1 MAKVPKKSQDP
12 TEAALSAIEEAL
24 QLGKDDKPAES
35 RESAKTIEIAEEQEQ
50 SRLQR
55 RLSAAAPTAGE
66 PAERIEPEMP
76 HAESVREPAREPIR
90 ESAHEP
96 VHAPVRRPDR
106 PMRRAAANDDRQSV
120 GQIVARLHS
129 RPSRTPL
136 VLASIMSALW
146 VVGGVAWAISLYRQ
160 EFSLGEFLTN
170 PIVFPVAAGIL
181 LPVAGFFL
189 LAVLI
194 RRMQELRGIAR
205 SMTEVTVRL
214 AEPENLSTDTVVT
227 VGQAIRREVAALGD
241 GIERAIAR
249 ATELEAMVK
258 NEVSTLERAYDD
270 NEVRVRNL
278 VDELQSERDS
288 ILSHAGRL
296 REAIAHTHEAFT
308 LDVEQ
313 IAERVNSG
321 VTDATDRV
329 STVITARS
337 EEARAQIATAG
348 DLVIDAM
355 TIKASETTE
364 RMTQVGIEVGKAL
377 ASRSAMVSEA
387 FEESANAV
395 AAQIA
400 ATGHRAAEH
409 LTDTTA
415 DLNGRVMRAL
425 ENFDT
430 TVKVQGA
437 SMVEQLTQIAEKT
450 QHSVSEVDNRLA
462 KRTQELTESF
472 EARASRI
479 EQAIEERTRS
489 LDETLSNRTL
499 EIARSLSD
507 GNKAANE
514 AVEKTVAGMGE
525 YFAEKAKEIAE
536 TIYSR
541 AEAADQTFGARA
553 QKIAEEMAKHVE
565 KAADSLDTRVNRFE
579 GIIDGKFRTI
589 ADSIDGRAADAAE
602 AVARKVENVSETLR
616 KNAIEVE
623 RLLGGLAEQVSKGL
637 AERTREVGVTHEI
650 LRNDVT
656 GILEKLGQ
664 ANELVK
670 NVAEGVGT
678 ELLPMEKQVT
688 ERLSYLQT
696 ALEATTASTRG
707 AIEWADGQVRDLRD
721 VAAGVLRDLSS
732 LTLRFENQGRVISG
746 VAETLSET
754 HGRIDATLEE
764 RRFAIEEIVN
774 LLVRRSDEFESKLLG
789 RTHEIGERLKGFQQV
804 LEDTLSGSQ
813 SRAEEITKLMADTTV
828 HTTQQ
833 INSQYELIRGAYAE
847 ERGRTN
853 VALKS
858 TYQDAVDDMGR
869 MFREMLEHFT
879 ESSRELRSVTE
890 QVQSTL
896 AETRDELKDG
906 LKDLPNETIETT
918 QAMRRM
924 VADQLKA
931 IAQLSEVISWRTR
944 VTDVAEPA
952 DRRAAREE
960 PNEGPRPARDRAIVN
975 GNGNGDGTHAHPP
988 RSRGA
993 EPRERRQ
1000 DDEIRRPRS
1009 NDDYRASEAAARPGQ
1024 PLPPPS
1030 PEPFDT
1036 LAGDIP
1042 RLVSHDASIEAW
1054 DRYKRGE
1061 RNVFSRKLYTNQ
1073 GHRAFEEI
1081 RRKYRRSGDFRE
1093 TVDRY
1098 IDEFEHLLDQVAR
1111 DDRGQ
1116 VLTKTYLTS
1125 DTGKVYTLLAHAA
1138 GRLE

>member
-1 MAKVPKKSQDP
+1 MAKAPKKSQDP

-24 QLGKDDKPAES
+24 QLGNEKSAES
-35 RESAKTIEIAEEQEQ
+35 RESVEPIEIAEEQEQ

-66 PAERIEPEMP
+66 SGERIEPEMP
-76 HAESVREPAREPIR
+76 RAEPAREPIR
-90 ESAHEP
+90 ESAREP
-96 VHAPVRRPDR
+96 VQAPVRRPDR

-120 GQIVARLHS
+120 GQIIARLHS

-146 VVGGVAWAISLYRQ
+146 VVGGIAWAISLYRQ
-160 EFSLGEFLTN
+160 EFSLVEFLTN
-170 PIVFPVAAGIL
+170 PVVFPVAAGLL
-181 LPVAGFFL
+181 LPAAGFLL

-270 NEVRVRNL
+270 NEGRVRNL

-296 REAIAHTHEAFT
+296 RESIAHSHEAFT

-321 VTDATDRV
+321 VTEATDRV
-329 STVITARS
+329 STVITVRS
-337 EEARAQIATAG
+337 EEARAQIAAAG

-415 DLNGRVMRAL
+415 DLNGRVMTAL

-437 SMVEQLTQIAEKT
+437 SMVEQLTKIAEKT
-450 QHSVSEVDNRLA
+450 QRSVSEVA
-462 KRTQELTESF
+462 ESF
-472 EARASRI
+472 EARSARI
-479 EQAIEERTRS
+479 EHVIEERTRS

-499 EIARSLSD
+499 EIARSLAD
-507 GNKAANE
+507 GNKSANE
-514 AVEKTVAGMGE
+514 AIEKTVAGMGE

-536 TIYSR
+536 TISSR

-553 QKIAEEMAKHVE
+553 QQVAAEMAKRTETV
-565 KAADSLDTRVNRFE
+565 ADNLDTRINRFE

-589 ADSIDGRAADAAE
+589 AESIDGRAAEAAE

-650 LRNDVT
+650 LRNDVS

-664 ANELVK
+664 ANDLVK
-670 NVAEGVGT
+670 SVAEGVST
-678 ELLPMEKQVT
+678 ELLPMEKVVA
-688 ERLSYLQT
+688 ERLTYLQT
-696 ALEATTASTRG
+696 SLEATTASTRG

-890 QVQSTL
+890 QVQNTL

-906 LKDLPNETIETT
+906 LKDLPNETFETT

-944 VTDVAEPA
+944 VTEVAEPA

-960 PNEGPRPARDRAIVN
+960 PSEDPRPARDRASV
-975 GNGNGDGTHAHPP
+975 NGNGDGTHAHLA

-993 EPRERRQ
+993 EPREQRP
-1000 DDEIRRPRS
+1000 DDEARRPRS
-1009 NDDYRASEAAARPGQ
+1009 NDSYRASKPDARQ
-1024 PLPPPS
+1024 AQSLPPPS

-1042 RLVSHDASIEAW
+1042 RLVSHDAAIEAW

-1061 RNVFSRKLYTNQ
+1061 RNVFTRKLYTTQ

-1116 VLTKTYLTS
+1116 VLTKTYLNS

>member
-1 MAKVPKKSQDP
+1 MAKAPKKSQDP

-24 QLGKDDKPAES
+24 QLGKDEKPAASPES
-35 RESAKTIEIAEEQEQ
+35 VEPIENADDQEQ

-55 RLSAAAPTAGE
+55 RLSAAAPAAGE
-66 PAERIEPEMP
+66 PAATIEPETP
-76 HAESVREPAREPIR
+76 RPESVREPAREPIR
-90 ESAHEP
+90 ESVQTP
-96 VHAPVRRPDR
+96 VQAPRRPDR

-120 GQIVARLHS
+120 GQIIARLHS

-136 VLASIMSALW
+136 VLASIMSVLW
-146 VVGGVAWAISLYRQ
+146 IVGGIAWALSLYRQ
-160 EFSLGEFLTN
+160 EFSLSEFLTN
-170 PIVFPVAAGIL
+170 PAVFPFAAGIL
-181 LPVAGFFL
+181 LPAAGFLL

-241 GIERAIAR
+241 GVERAIAR

-270 NEVRVRNL
+270 NEMRVRNL
-278 VDELQSERDS
+278 IDELQSERDS

-296 REAIAHTHEAFT
+296 RESITHSHEAFT

-313 IAERVNSG
+313 IAERVNTG
-321 VTDATDRV
+321 ITEATDRV
-329 STVITARS
+329 SAVITARS
-337 EEARAQIATAG
+337 EDARAQIATAG
-348 DLVIDAM
+348 DLVIEAM

-377 ASRSAMVSEA
+377 ASRSAIVSEA

-395 AAQIA
+395 SAQIA

-415 DLNGRVMRAL
+415 DLNSRVMTAL
-425 ENFDT
+425 ENFDS

-450 QHSVSEVDNRLA
+450 QHSVSEVDDRLA
-462 KRTQELTESF
+462 KRAQELAESF
-472 EARASRI
+472 EARSARI

-499 EIARSLSD
+499 EIARSLAD
-507 GNKAANE
+507 GNKSANE
-514 AVEKTVAGMGE
+514 AIEKTVAGMGE
-525 YFAEKAKEIAE
+525 YFAEKARVIAE
-536 TIYSR
+536 TISSS
-541 AEAADQTFGARA
+541 AETADQTFGARA
-553 QKIAEEMAKHVE
+553 QQIADEMATRVAAVE
-565 KAADSLDTRVNRFE
+565 QMLGSRADSLVESLDTRVNRFE
-579 GIIDGKFRTI
+579 GIVEGKFKTI
-589 ADSIDGRAADAAE
+589 AESIDGRAAEAAE
-602 AVARKVENVSETLR
+602 GVSRKVENVSETLR
-616 KNAIEVE
+616 KNAVEVE

-650 LRNDVT
+650 LRNDVS

-664 ANELVK
+664 ANALVQS
-670 NVAEGVGT
+670 VAEGVST
-678 ELLPMEKQVT
+678 QLLPLEQQVA
-688 ERLSYLQT
+688 ERMTYLQT
-696 ALEATTASTRG
+696 SIEATTASTRG
-707 AIEWADGQVRDLRD
+707 AIEWADGQVRDLRE
-721 VAAGVLRDLSS
+721 VAAGVLRDLSA

-754 HGRIDATLEE
+754 HGRIDETLEE

-828 HTTQQ
+828 QTTQQ
-833 INSQYELIRGAYAE
+833 IGSQYELIRGAYAE

-879 ESSRELRSVTE
+879 ESARELRSVTE
-890 QVQSTL
+890 QVQHTL
-896 AETRDELKDG
+896 AETRDELRDG

-944 VTDVAEPA
+944 VTEVAEPA
-952 DRRAAREE
+952 DRRAA
-960 PNEGPRPARDRAIVN
+960 
-975 GNGNGDGTHAHPP
+975 P
-988 RSRGA
+988 RSRASGGRTMKFVA
-993 EPRERRQ
+993 PGPMRTTAPAKPLRAPVNHC
-1000 DDEIRRPRS
+1000 RRPRPRRS
-1009 NDDYRASEAAARPGQ
+1009 TRSPAIFLGWSATMPQSTRGIATSAASAMSSRAGSIRRRVIGRSRKFAANTAAAASSARP
-1024 PLPPPS
+1024 S
-1030 PEPFDT
+1030 T
-1036 LAGDIP
+1036 AT
-1042 RLVSHDASIEAW
+1042 STSSSIC
-1054 DRYKRGE
+1054 
-1061 RNVFSRKLYTNQ
+1061 S
-1073 GHRAFEEI
+1073 I
-1081 RRKYRRSGDFRE
+1081 R
-1093 TVDRY
+1093 
-1098 IDEFEHLLDQVAR
+1098 
-1111 DDRGQ
+1111 
-1116 VLTKTYLTS
+1116 
-1125 DTGKVYTLLAHAA
+1125 LLAMTAA
-1138 GRLE
+1138 RS